1 MAQNLCASFGA
12 MSKPTL
18 IAYTGNTMGGGF
30 EVSLWSDVRI
40 MAKDVKVGFPE
51 VPLGILPG
59 GTGTQTVARLIGRS
73 LASYMI
79 LTSTL
84 ATAEKAVQYGLVD
97 DPLKRALELAT
108 KMAQLPAE
116 AYALAK
122 GTSTSACALPLT

>member
-1 MAQNLCASFGA
+1 

-84 ATAEKAVQYGLVD
+84 ATAEKAVQYGLVHEAVD
-97 DPLKRALELAT
+97 DPVKRALELAT